1 MLCTGTVFKL
11 WILYVLWGLIWN
23 EMIDMALS
31 LVGPELVG
39 VRDNEHE
46 LMEQRSEVNAAE
58 NGRSQVFIVDFGC
71 CLNHAGKDQM
81 RLNMTETEI
90 HVIVHI

>member
-1 MLCTGTVFKL
+1 MSCIGTVFEL

-31 LVGPELVG
+31 LVGPESVG

-46 LMEQRSEVNAAE
+46 LMEQWSEVDTAE
-58 NGRSQVFIVDFGC
+58 KGRSQAFIVDFGC
-71 CLNHAGKDQM
+71 CSNHALPK
-81 RLNMTETEI
+81 RP
-90 HVIVHI
+90 